1 MMVFQR
7 RGQETEW
14 IGAAPL
20 KTMFRRR
27 FTQGCGRLQSEA
39 NGSVL
44 TLGSELLTCR
54 FDFGGRWKIGGLF
67 SCVASAG
74 NFNISH
80 APNATSHFSGRCT
93 KSHYRDRL

>member
-1 MMVFQR
+1 MQ
-7 RGQETEW
+7 
-14 IGAAPL
+14 PL
-20 KTMFRRR
+20 SGLVKIADTV
-27 FTQGCGRLQSEA
+27 TQGSSFLA
-39 NGSVL
+39 

-74 NFNISH
+74 NSKISH